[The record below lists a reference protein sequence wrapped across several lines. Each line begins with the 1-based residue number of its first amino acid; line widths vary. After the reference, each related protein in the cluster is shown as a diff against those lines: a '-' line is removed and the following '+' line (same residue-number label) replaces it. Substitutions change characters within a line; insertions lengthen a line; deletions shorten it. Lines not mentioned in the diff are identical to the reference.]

1 MDLDKI
7 SSSDLILREIWKKI
21 WVLGIINE
29 YGEKLKIGGG
39 GMPLGWKTFL
49 RFNMK
54 LMHEKTEKSKIFPGN
69 AYF

>member
-39 GMPLGWKTFL
+39 ACPLAE
-49 RFNMK
+49 K
-54 LMHEKTEKSKIFPGN
+54 LF
-69 AYF
+69 